1 MLVLPDLRGLRDA
14 RDRFSDALC
23 HRARCSSVA
32 SNCSVMLGI
41 DTLVPLD
48 VHLHGFLLI
57 VDPVSAV
64 HAVRLLV
71 LINRLLLMITGQT
84 L

>member
-14 RDRFSDALC
+14 RDRFRDALC
-23 HRARCSSVA
+23 HRARCASVA
-32 SNCSVMLGI
+32 SNCSVKSGG

-48 VHLHGFLLI
+48 VHLQELRLI
-57 VDPVSAV
+57 VDPVNAV

-71 LINRLLLMITGQT
+71 LIINCS
-84 L
+84 

>member
-1 MLVLPDLRGLRDA
+1 MLVLPDLRGLRVA

-32 SNCSVMLGI
+32 SNCSVKSSS

-48 VHLHGFLLI
+48 VHLHGLPLI
-57 VDPVSAV
+57 VDPVNASSCS
-64 HAVRLLV
+64 HHKRS
-71 LINRLLLMITGQT
+71 
-84 L
+84 